1 MKAITLLWLLCILA
15 IVLLLVTYKI
25 KKKYK
30 CEKEKYKCEKQDQI
44 PEFWIDWLER
54 FYEQVKDKI
63 VLPKE
68 KADKICVI
76 VEPRKSLH
84 KLLKYVI
91 YNFMYLLGPHGW
103 GLHVFCGKGNKIDVE
118 EMLGFKNN
126 RNVKITELSSDNL
139 PIYEYN
145 RLLTNSSFYESIINN
160 PSHILIFQTD
170 TLLVDGDLSEFMDY
184 DFVGAPWSF
193 YTDKGGN
200 GGLSLRK
207 NRKMIEFCKT
217 HKYDGRNED
226 VYFSTSRDIYTPPL
240 EIAKKFSSE
249 STWEPNSKGLHATY
263 KFINICDIDN
273 YLKNNWNKIFHS

>member
-1 MKAITLLWLLCILA
+1 MFR
-15 IVLLLVTYKI
+15 IVNCNTI
-25 KKKYK
+25 KKSKN
-30 CEKEKYKCEKQDQI
+30 QDA
-44 PEFWIDWLER
+44 PDFWIDWLSC
-54 FYEQVKDKI
+54 FYERVKNEI
-63 VLPKE
+63 VLREE

-118 EMLGFKNN
+118 EMITFRN

-145 RLLTNSSFYESIINN
+145 RLLTSPEFYESILNN
-160 PSHILIFQTD
+160 PTHILIFQTD
-170 TLLVDGDLSEFMDY
+170 ALLVDGDLSEFMDY
-184 DFVGAPWSF
+184 DFVGAPWAGHTF
-193 YTDKGGN
+193 KGNN

-207 NRKMIEFCKT
+207 TRKMIEFCKT
-217 HKYDGRNED
+217 HKYNGEAED
-226 VYFSTSRDIYTPPL
+226 KYFSTSRDIYTPPL

-249 STWEPNSKGLHATY
+249 TIWEPNCKGLHATY
-263 KFINICDIDN
+263 KFINHLEI
-273 YLKNNWNKIFHS
+273 KNKLFYNIK